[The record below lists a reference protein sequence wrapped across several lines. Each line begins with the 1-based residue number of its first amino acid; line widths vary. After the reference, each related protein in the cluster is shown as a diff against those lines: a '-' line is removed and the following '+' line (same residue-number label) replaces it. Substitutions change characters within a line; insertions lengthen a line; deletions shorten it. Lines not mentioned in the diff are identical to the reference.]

1 MDKIKYSIISRGELL
16 VKYKE
21 KSIRI
26 TGELTFDPP
35 VFYADIISLQKIKSI
50 NEDEKKEMIDFI
62 TADSLETIGTK
73 IVFD

>member
-21 KSIRI
+21 GSIRI

-35 VFYADIISLQKIKSI
+35 VFYADIISLQKIKSL
-50 NEDEKKEMIDFI
+50 NEYEKKEIIDFI
-62 TADSLETIGTK
+62 TANSLETIGTK
-73 IVFD
+73 IIFD

>member
-21 KSIRI
+21 ESIRI

-50 NEDEKKEMIDFI
+50 NEYEKKEIIDFI
-62 TADSLETIGTK
+62 TANSLETIGTK